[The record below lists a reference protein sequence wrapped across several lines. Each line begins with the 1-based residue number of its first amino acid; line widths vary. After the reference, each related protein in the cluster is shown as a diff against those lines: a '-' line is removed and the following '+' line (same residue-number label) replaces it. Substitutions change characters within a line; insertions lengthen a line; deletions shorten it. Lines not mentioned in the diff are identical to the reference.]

1 MEDHSTCYLWENGQ
15 RVKITYEELRTRRD
29 NEPAFR
35 RRRFWMFDG
44 VLLEVTEEQHQKLRK
59 EANHQYYL
67 RQQDQGINSYS
78 LSTDS
83 VTEQDLLW
91 GAPPADFV
99 DETLNTLAL
108 ETLRQAMSGLQEHDA
123 ALIRGLYM
131 EGKTEREI
139 AALLGISRGEA
150 NKRKGRI
157 LAQLRTI
164 MKVE

>member
-1 MEDHSTCYLWENGQ
+1 MEDQTTCYLWENGQ
-15 RVKITYEELRTRRD
+15 RVEITYGELRDRRD
-29 NEPAFR
+29 NDPAFR

-44 VLLEVTEEQHQKLRK
+44 MLLEVTEEQHQKLRK

-67 RQQDQGINSYS
+67 RQQDQDINSYS

-91 GAPPADFV
+91 GAPPTDFAE
-99 DETLNTLAL
+99 DTLNTLTL
-108 ETLRQAMSGLQEHDA
+108 ETLRQAMSCLQEHDA
-123 ALIRGLYM
+123 ALIRRLYM
-131 EGKTEREI
+131 EGKTEREV
-139 AALLGISRGEA
+139 AALLGISCGEV